1 MIYPESHPDSPPEA
15 DHDRRSDIE
24 RAVSDT
30 NRDVEQV
37 EEADGAVTPTS
48 PEGAQGENG
57 AGGVVKNQD
66 DLAQ

>member
-1 MIYPESHPDSPPEA
+1 MTNPDPHPDSAPQD

-24 RAVSDT
+24 QAVTGTNSDIE
-30 NRDVEQV
+30 NVH
-37 EEADGAVTPTS
+37 EADGVTSSTS